1 MEKQNTIQIQ
11 LQIRLSSVNPGVN
24 HNHNN
29 DTHFN
34 VGTVDY
40 YSREKSADYWETVT
54 QDKIGTPRRVS
65 LILSEINA

>member
-1 MEKQNTIQIQ
+1 MTLI
-11 LQIRLSSVNPGVN
+11 
-24 HNHNN
+24 
-29 DTHFN
+29 FN
-34 VGTVDY
+34 VGTADY